1 MHAEK
6 IDFLNMKKIAFVI
19 SSAVAALLCMNVQY
33 GFSQNA
39 GETKCDG
46 EDMVIE
52 KTNSKGDTSK
62 TTLRVPEFDD
72 GVYDVY
78 AYLDEHV
85 KYPESLEGQRAEGTC
100 TVQFLVGADGS
111 ISQVTVA
118 RTSGYKEMD
127 EEAVRVV
134 KEFPNWKPAQ
144 MNGKAVAMKTQL
156 PVRFEYVDDEE

>member
-1 MHAEK
+1 
-6 IDFLNMKKIAFVI
+6 MKKLAFVI

-33 GFSQNA
+33 GFAQNA

-72 GVYDVY
+72 GVYVVY

-85 KYPESLEGQRAEGTC
+85 KYPESLEGQRVEGTC

-118 RTSGYKEMD
+118 RSSGYKEMD

-144 MNGKAVAMKTQL
+144 INGKAVAMKTQL
-156 PVRFEYVDDEE
+156 PVRFEYVEPDVSE

>member
-1 MHAEK
+1 
-6 IDFLNMKKIAFVI
+6 MKKFVI
-19 SSAVAALLCMNVQY
+19 TLLSTVVVMFCMNMQHC
-33 GFSQNA
+33 FAQDA
-39 GETKCDG
+39 GEAKCDG
-46 EDMVIE
+46 QDMVIQ
-52 KTNSKGDTSK
+52 KTNSNGDTSK

-72 GVYDVY
+72 GVSDVY

-85 KYPESLEGQRAEGTC
+85 TYPEALRSQQAEGTC

-144 MNGKAVAMKTQL
+144 INGKAVAMKTQL
-156 PVRFEYVDDEE
+156 PVKFVFVAPEETEED